1 MKFVC
6 YKCSYSPLRK
16 WVQSEAE
23 KPDCTTIPIAFDMEW
38 PFSFQTGAGRS
49 AVIQLCAD
57 VGLCYVLHISQLKTL
72 PPALLA
78 LLYHEKV
85 CLHGVCVKK

>member
-1 MKFVC
+1 MKT
-6 YKCSYSPLRK
+6 KA
-16 WVQSEAE
+16 AE
-23 KPDCTTIPIAFDMEW
+23 TDVEIIPIAFDMEW
-38 PFSFQTGAGRS
+38 PFSFQTGPGRS

-57 VGLCYVLHISQLKTL
+57 LDRCYVLHISRLKELPATL
-72 PPALLA
+72 LD